1 MTLQNGT
8 RRHVA
13 YKFRNCPSLG
23 SGPRAVARPEQIDRP
38 ASLPLVRFGRL
49 ISERSADLKDPIC
62 IRLLSVDHHPL
73 FREGI
78 AAMIGSQQDMALVAQ
93 ASGGQEAIQRYREH
107 RPDITL
113 MEARLPDLGGIDTLI
128 AIRSEFPG
136 ARIIMLTSFEGDVEA
151 LRALEAG
158 ASGYLLK
165 NIPSSELL
173 HAIRQVHAGRKRIPP
188 ELAAELVER
197 MGDQTLTTREVEVLM
212 RVAEGNGN
220 REIGELLCIS
230 EWTVKVHLKHIL
242 EKLGAKD
249 RTDATAI
256 GIRRGIIRI

>member
-1 MTLQNGT
+1 
-8 RRHVA
+8 
-13 YKFRNCPSLG
+13 
-23 SGPRAVARPEQIDRP
+23 
-38 ASLPLVRFGRL
+38 
-49 ISERSADLKDPIC
+49 
-62 IRLLSVDHHPL
+62 VDHHPL

-128 AIRSEFPG
+128 AIRSEFPR

-188 ELAAELVER
+188 ELAAQLAER

-220 REIGELLCIS
+220 REIGKLLSIS

>member
-1 MTLQNGT
+1 
-8 RRHVA
+8 
-13 YKFRNCPSLG
+13 
-23 SGPRAVARPEQIDRP
+23 
-38 ASLPLVRFGRL
+38 
-49 ISERSADLKDPIC
+49 LKDQIC

-78 AAMIGSQQDMALVAQ
+78 AAMIASQQDMTLVAQ
-93 ASGGQEAIQRYREH
+93 ASGGPEAIQRYREH
-107 RPDITL
+107 QPDITL
-113 MEARLPDLGGIDTLI
+113 MEARLPDLAGIDTLI
-128 AIRSEFPG
+128 AIRSEFPR

-165 NIPSSELL
+165 SIPSSELL
-173 HAIRQVHAGRKRIPP
+173 HAIRQVHAGRKRVPP
-188 ELAAELVER
+188 ELAAQLVEG
-197 MGDQTLTTREVEVLM
+197 MGNESLTTREVEVLTL
-212 RVAEGNGN
+212 VAEGHRN
-220 REIGELLCIS
+220 RDIGELLCIS

-242 EKLGAKD
+242 GKLGAKD